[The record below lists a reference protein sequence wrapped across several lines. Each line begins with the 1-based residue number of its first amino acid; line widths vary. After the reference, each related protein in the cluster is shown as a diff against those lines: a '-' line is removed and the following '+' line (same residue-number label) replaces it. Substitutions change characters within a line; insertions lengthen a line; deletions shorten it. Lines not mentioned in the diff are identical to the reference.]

1 MATVTKKENSQVEI
15 ALEATREEFDAALK
29 KAFNKN
35 KNKFQVPGFRKGKVP
50 YQLVI
55 KYYGEGVLYEDA
67 IEEVVNPAYIEAIK
81 ENDIQVVSRPELDV
95 Q

>member
-67 IEEVVNPAYIEAIK
+67 IEEVVNPAYI
-81 ENDIQVVSRPELDV
+81 
-95 Q
+95 